1 MKMEIE
7 QPIDPDIDP
16 NGEDLLSKG
25 KKSLLNGG
33 SGKYT
38 TKVHVHCSRLFY
50 KNSASLVL
58 MQLLHFF
65 YVS

>member
-7 QPIDPDIDP
+7 PPIDP

-38 TKVHVHCSRLFY
+38 TKVHFFSLF
-50 KNSASLVL
+50 KII
-58 MQLLHFF
+58 
-65 YVS
+65 